1 MANIL
6 YEELIDK
13 EFVPIFEL
21 DEDIPPT
28 YVVLYLKNLSLDTD
42 KKIIVQPVSS
52 LQLQLD
58 NQNPS
63 MRFENGRA
71 LFCLTPPPPQPIG
84 CEGATDY
91 IIVGRITD
99 GGITKFYVDDV
110 LVDSESPFMFRSDGQ
125 AVVMDALGIDCIALD
140 SNGNLCEE
148 NEPGRYYA
156 VERVEFR
163 NRTST
168 PKRIRIEPT
177 DADLVDTNYTPENAT
192 FDYDSTT
199 YTTTFCLLPI
209 G

>member
-13 EFVPIFEL
+13 EFVPISEL

-71 LFCLTPPPPQPIG
+71 VFCLTPPPLQEIG
-84 CEGATDY
+84 CEGAIY
-91 IIVGRITD
+91 RIMVGAITD
-99 GGITKFYVDDV
+99 GGLISVYVDDV
-110 LVDSESPFMFRSDGQ
+110 LVGDEGNFMFRLDGI
-125 AVVMDALGIDCIALD
+125 APALADFDIEVTPYDV
-140 SNGNLCEE
+140 SGNEITVE
-148 NEPGRYYA
+148 NVPGRYYR
-156 VERVEFR
+156 VERALFKNLSGVY
-163 NRTST
+163 
-168 PKRIRIEPT
+168 KRIRIET
-177 DADLVDTNYTPENAT
+177 LDADPVNTNYTPENAT
-192 FDYDSTT
+192 FDWVTRI
-199 YTTTFCLLPI
+199 TTFCLAPAD
-209 G
+209 

>member
-71 LFCLTPPPPQPIG
+71 TFCLTPSINIS
-84 CEGATDY
+84 CEGATDSIY
-91 IIVGRITD
+91 FSNFRGDWDFELD
-99 GGITKFYVDDV
+99 GVWQDDV
-110 LVDSESPFMFRSDGQ
+110 DKFPPLFIWQNLSNILNSSSDGDWSLSNIDTQ
-125 AVVMDALGIDCIALD
+125 SHRIKLIPLNNPSIPNTYSTLGDDPTFIAHEDGSL
-140 SNGNLCEE
+140 
-148 NEPGRYYA
+148 
-156 VERVEFR
+156 
-163 NRTST
+163 
-168 PKRIRIEPT
+168 
-177 DADLVDTNYTPENAT
+177 
-192 FDYDSTT
+192 
-199 YTTTFCLLPI
+199 TFCLAPA
-209 G
+209 